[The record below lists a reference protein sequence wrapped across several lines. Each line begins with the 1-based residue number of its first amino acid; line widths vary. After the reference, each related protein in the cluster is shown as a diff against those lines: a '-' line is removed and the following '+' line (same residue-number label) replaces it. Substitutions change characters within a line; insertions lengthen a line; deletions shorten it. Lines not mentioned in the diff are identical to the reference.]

1 MKLLQHM
8 CRIWICIAASWWLY
22 LLPILIPYYF
32 FSRCWLGDIFDC
44 LTIKQWSK
52 WKESWKA
59 SESRFSALVRD
70 GWNSNT
76 VLFLDLE
83 LRLVWNL
90 HGWKILLVRK
100 SKEIGSVPC
109 PLEKQQRVSPPRVIW
124 KPRKY
129 LQTNWKKTHE
139 NFGIFHVYLWSQML
153 AGVKYFYL

>member
-109 PLEKQQRVSPPRVIW
+109 PLEKQQRVSPPSC
-124 KPRKY
+124 Y
-129 LQTNWKKTHE
+129 LETSKIFANKLKKKLMR
-139 NFGIFHVYLWSQML
+139 IL
-153 AGVKYFYL
+153 AFFMYTCDPKCWLE